1 MVEILKGEVKAMY
14 IDKLEVN
21 PNALKD
27 IKKKYKE
34 KVVRKDSE
42 FYVNFVGRE
51 INFEFDNY
59 LCTRMEAQSYLN
71 EGMCSSVLF
80 VDYETL
86 KHKKNVTKKELKEMK
101 KEYKKKK

>member
-21 PNALKD
+21 PKSLND
-27 IKKKYKE
+27 IQKKYKE

-42 FYVNFVGRE
+42 FYVNRVGRE

-59 LCTRMEAQSYLN
+59 LCDRMEAHSYLD
-71 EGMCSSVLF
+71 EGMCNSVLF

-86 KHKKNVTKKELKEMK
+86 KHDRNITRKEFKEIK